1 MSSGLFTGVS
11 AWKGD
16 SQKFGCSILY
26 RTRLSGRVSP
36 FHPAP
41 TRSREHY
48 ILWWWIKMHRGGW
61 GQAFIAHSSCAPIV
75 CYRHQ
80 KAQRHPYHA
89 SSSDEEA
96 LWVDREHHH
105 TLLAGVVSLYHLQ
118 RPLDALSQ
126 QGHLEPSGA
135 APDLYC
141 DLYHFLLLSYR
152 PVKKECMA
160 GCGASASARWLSF
173 CMPCSHI
180 SG

>member
-1 MSSGLFTGVS
+1 
-11 AWKGD
+11 
-16 SQKFGCSILY
+16 
-26 RTRLSGRVSP
+26 
-36 FHPAP
+36 
-41 TRSREHY
+41 
-48 ILWWWIKMHRGGW
+48 MHRGGW

-89 SSSDEEA
+89 ASSDEEA

-173 CMPCSHI
+173 CMPCSHF
-180 SG
+180 SGWTQSELPRNPITGSSR